1 MRKTITYPILGLI
14 VFLFCWV
21 NLPSLFSDR
30 LREFVC
36 APFGKRTF
44 SESPNELSLLKLENR
59 NLRIQIEHA
68 YELTK
73 QIGDPSFLQK
83 RAGHFK
89 ERLEEELQ
97 AMPARVIYRDPALWS
112 SSLWVNVGEKTNRA
126 LKKKVIAKNSPVL
139 AGDFLVGVV
148 EFVGE
153 NQSRIRLITDSGLCP
168 SVRVCRGSF
177 QNRELARGVET
188 LLKLLGKREDQT
200 PLIEALQTFK
210 ESLKID
216 GDDGY
221 FAKGEVHGSSTSFW
235 RSRAPLLKG
244 IGFNYDSDPSHP
256 IAQAASILKEGDLLV
271 TTGLDGVFPPD
282 IPIATVAHVAPRQ
295 PSSYAYEIEAV
306 PLVSNMNDLQT
317 LFILPP
323 VSE

>member
-14 VFLFCWV
+14 VFLLSWV
-21 NLPSLFSDR
+21 NLPSALSDR

-44 SESPNELSLLKLENR
+44 SEKSDELSLLKIENR
-59 NLRIQIEHA
+59 NLRTQIEHA

-83 RAGHFK
+83 RAKHFK
-89 ERLEEELQ
+89 ERLEQQLQ
-97 AMPARVIYRDPALWS
+97 AMPARVIYRDPSLWS
-112 SSLWVNVGEKTNRA
+112 SSLWVGVGEKTNRA
-126 LKKKVIAKNSPVL
+126 LEKKVVAKNSPVL
-139 AGDFLVGVV
+139 ADGFLVGVV

-177 QNRELARGVET
+177 QNRELARSVDT

-200 PLIEALQTFK
+200 PLIQTLQTFK
-210 ESLKID
+210 QSLKMD
-216 GDDGY
+216 GEDGY
-221 FAKGEVHGSSTSFW
+221 LAKGEVHGSSSSFW
-235 RSRAPLLKG
+235 RSRSPILKG
-244 IGFNYDSDPSHP
+244 IGFNYDSDPAHP
-256 IAQAASILKEGDLLV
+256 VTVSASILKEGDLLV

-282 IPIATVAHVAPRQ
+282 IAVATVSHVKPKQ
-295 PSSYAYEIEAV
+295 PSSYAYEIEAI
-306 PLVSNMNDLQT
+306 PLASNMNDLQT

-323 VSE
+323 ISE